1 MRSPH
6 ITRGPALRVTIDGQ
20 PVAGHD
26 GETIATLMLAAGL
39 PARQD
44 SSGQPR
50 GLWCNMG
57 SCGECTVRLKGRQ
70 VRACLT
76 PAEDGMVIETRH
88 G

>member
-1 MRSPH
+1 MRSPKV
-6 ITRGPALRVTIDGQ
+6 TRGPALSVTLDGQ
-20 PVAGHD
+20 TLAGHA

-39 PARQD
+39 PARKD
-44 SSGQPR
+44 SAGAPR

-57 SCGECTVRLKGRQ
+57 SCGECTVRVEGRQ